1 MSGCGWRRLAARVA
15 GGRYDGLVGMFS
27 GKDVPA
33 IGMSVGIERI
43 FSILEAR
50 MRAKAEAEGKALRST
65 ETEVLVASI
74 GSGLQTRRM
83 EVCSRLWAA
92 GVKAEFGFKTNPKMG
107 DQLSY
112 ALEQGIP
119 YMVLFGEDEI
129 DAGQVKIKD
138 MAAKEETLVPLD
150 GLVEELQRRLG
161 DRGGERVVT
170 C

>member
-1 MSGCGWRRLAARVA
+1 
-15 GGRYDGLVGMFS
+15 
-27 GKDVPA
+27 
-33 IGMSVGIERI
+33 
-43 FSILEAR
+43 

-129 DAGQVKIKD
+129 GAGQVKIKD